1 MVSSGTAREMFL
13 LPRGRVERHGSL
25 LSLLWHPLWWED
37 SLGYNCW
44 WCLAEVSWLFSK
56 ARFSVLL
63 GSPFPGTFA
72 GGSRLLFGLF
82 FCCFLSAH
90 VCIPDCELLQLIVY
104 DIWNKKENPEN
115 SPPFCSLGL
124 EVPSQSPFLSRLS
137 ESSYVCFI

>member
-1 MVSSGTAREMFL
+1 MVSSGTAREIFL

-82 FCCFLSAH
+82 LLLFFICTCLYSRLWASSAYS
-90 VCIPDCELLQLIVY
+90 LWYMKQ
-104 DIWNKKENPEN
+104 KENPEN